1 MSNASNSDENSAAID
16 RATYFEYTSA
26 ADPSTFMTKASK
38 HVFPSSLHDA
48 PGGCPGVFHL
58 DASAELNLEAPA
70 TSPNLLASFIRVA
83 LGAPLAVSAVATS
96 SVYYCIRGSG
106 SSTSPPHTITWAE
119 GDVFTLPGGAA
130 EHASAAVDSALL
142 WLCDAPLLT
151 YLCATPKAGSG
162 LKPALYPAAK
172 IAAELAAANAQKGA
186 GGRNRNGVLLGH
198 ADLPE
203 TRTATGTLWALY
215 NMLPPGV
222 VQPPHRHASVAIDY
236 AVRAGAGVYTLMSPT
251 LAADGTLVDP
261 IRADWV
267 AGAVFTTPPGWWHSH
282 HNESGEA
289 AIVLPLQDAGLY
301 THMRTLGIEFAAA
314 QRA

>member
-1 MSNASNSDENSAAID
+1 MSNASCSDDNSAAIN

-26 ADPSTFMTKASK
+26 ADPSTFMSKSTK
-38 HVFPSSLHDA
+38 HVFPSCLHDA
-48 PGGCPGVFHL
+48 PGGKPGVFHL
-58 DASAELNLEAPA
+58 DASAELNLEPPA

-83 LGAPLAVSAVATS
+83 IGASQTVSAVATS

-106 SSTSPPHTITWAE
+106 SSTTSSPPHALTWSE
-119 GDVFTLPGGAA
+119 GDVFTLPGGSA
-130 EHASAAVDSALL
+130 EHASTAADSALL

-151 YLCATPKAGSG
+151 YLGAAPKAGSG
-162 LKPALYPAAK
+162 LAPALYPAAI

-186 GGRNRNGVLLGH
+186 GARNRNGVLLGH

-222 VQPPHRHASVAIDY
+222 VQPPHRHASVAIDF
-236 AVRAGAGVYTLMSPT
+236 AVRAGPGVYTLMSPT

-261 IRADWV
+261 VRADWI

-282 HNESGEA
+282 HNESAEA

-301 THMRTLGIEFAAA
+301 THMRTLGIEFA
-314 QRA
+314 QRT